1 MINYLQTK
9 EIILCKKFENDLRII
24 HLKSAKKI
32 IAIKPPISQ
41 KKKDKN
47 IFINIGSFFFGVVIK
62 SINER
67 KKVPLVTKIKAK
79 IIVKL
84 LMLFILGTI
93 LL

>member
-1 MINYLQTK
+1 M
-9 EIILCKKFENDLRII
+9 
-24 HLKSAKKI
+24 
-32 IAIKPPISQ
+32 
-41 KKKDKN
+41 KKDKN

-67 KKVPLVTKIKAK
+67 KVPLVAKIKSK

-93 LL
+93 LFGNVIHNICMHVQEKHYASILQKYKTEAYHNAVNKVK